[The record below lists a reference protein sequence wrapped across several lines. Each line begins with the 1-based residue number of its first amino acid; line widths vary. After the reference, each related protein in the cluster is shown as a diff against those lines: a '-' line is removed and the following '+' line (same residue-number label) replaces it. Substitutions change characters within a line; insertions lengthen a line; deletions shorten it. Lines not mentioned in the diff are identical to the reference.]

1 MDAFGEEN
9 LIDIWMKVT
18 ERTSICEP
26 ELFKGIISNIIDVI
40 YVINT
45 KEFTT
50 LKSLILSTNMTL
62 SDAGHPFY
70 QTINFLNSVKRILGI
85 NKKQNFFKTYN
96 MSYFN
101 KGILYKEY
109 ENIHDNLAAT
119 ILCVGLEGNIDA
131 TLEGFKDYDKSEN
144 LRKYIHKNIKQNLS
158 ATIILMRISND
169 MLESVLPKKKNEPV
183 YVESCFE
190 GLNCSQKV
198 L

>member
-62 SDAGHPFY
+62 SDAGYLFY
-70 QTINFLNSVKRILGI
+70 ETIIILNSVKRILDI
-85 NKKQNFFKTYN
+85 NKEQNFFKTYD

-101 KGILYKEY
+101 K
-109 ENIHDNLAAT
+109 
-119 ILCVGLEGNIDA
+119 
-131 TLEGFKDYDKSEN
+131 
-144 LRKYIHKNIKQNLS
+144 
-158 ATIILMRISND
+158 
-169 MLESVLPKKKNEPV
+169 
-183 YVESCFE
+183 
-190 GLNCSQKV
+190 
-198 L
+198 